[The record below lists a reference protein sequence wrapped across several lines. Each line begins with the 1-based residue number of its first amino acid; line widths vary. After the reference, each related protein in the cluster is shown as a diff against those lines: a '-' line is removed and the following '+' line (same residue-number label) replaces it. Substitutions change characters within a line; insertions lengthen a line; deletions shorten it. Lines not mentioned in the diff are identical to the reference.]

1 MTFLKTFII
10 CFASFS
16 FLFISCSDDES
27 NMGVITD
34 NYDRNGLLENWADHI
49 IIPAFESYITALS
62 ALQDQNINLTDNP
75 SIENLQTLR
84 GAYINAYM
92 AWQKVSM
99 FDIGK
104 AEEIG
109 LRNFS
114 NIYPTDEEAILEN
127 IASKSYN
134 LELPSNFDAQG
145 FPALDF
151 LLYGVADTEEDILN
165 FLQTEN
171 YNLYLI
177 DLVNRLNELSQEVLN
192 DWKNSYRAIFISNI
206 EGSAT
211 GSIDKLVN
219 DFLFYYERF
228 FRAGKI
234 GIPAGIFSGT
244 PLPNT
249 IEAPYSK
256 IYSKTLFLEA
266 FKAAQ
271 DFYIGK
277 SFGGNAQI
285 NSLGSFVDHMI
296 ERNEG
301 EDISAELKILWANV
315 DNKAD
320 VLSSDFSE
328 QVIIDNSKMLETYD
342 EIQKTVILLKVDM
355 MQALNI
361 QVDYVDA
368 DGD

>member
-1 MTFLKTFII
+1 MKFLKTLII
-10 CFASFS
+10 CFVSLS

-27 NMGVITD
+27 NMGVTTD
-34 NYDRNGLLENWADHI
+34 SYDRNGLLENWADHI
-49 IIPAFESYITALS
+49 IIPAFEAYTTTLME
-62 ALQDQNINLTDNP
+62 LQSKNDNLTDDP

-84 GAYINAYM
+84 EAYIDAYK

-109 LRNFS
+109 LRNYT
-114 NIYPTDEEAILEN
+114 NIYPTDEEAILEH
-127 IASKSYN
+127 IASKAYN

-151 LLYGVADTEEDILN
+151 LLYGVADTDEGVLN

-171 YNLYLI
+171 YNLYLL
-177 DLVNRLNELSQEVLN
+177 DLIARLNELSLEVLN
-192 DWKNSYRAIFISNI
+192 DWKNSYREIFISNV

-219 DFLFYYERF
+219 DFLYYYEKF

-234 GIPAGIFSGT
+234 GIPAGRFSGT

-249 IEAPYSK
+249 VEAPYSK
-256 IYSKTLFLEA
+256 IHSKTLFLEA
-266 FKAAQ
+266 FQATQ
-271 DFYIGK
+271 DFYEGK
-277 SFGGNAQI
+277 SFEENVQF

-296 ERNEG
+296 ERNNG
-301 EDISAELKILWANV
+301 EDISAELSILWSNV
-315 DNKAD
+315 DSKAEL
-320 VLSSDFSE
+320 LSPDFSE
-328 QVIIDNSKMLETYD
+328 QIVADNSKMLETYD